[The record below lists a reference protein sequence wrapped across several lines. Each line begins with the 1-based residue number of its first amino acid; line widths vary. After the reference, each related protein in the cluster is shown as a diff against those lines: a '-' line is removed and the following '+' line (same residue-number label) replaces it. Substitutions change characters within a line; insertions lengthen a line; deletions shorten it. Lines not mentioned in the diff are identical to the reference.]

1 MNGKREKFTSTW
13 KPKTQ
18 PSTHHAKRFYRKKFA
33 PPNHPGTPWRQPIAR
48 RQKSKPKQLQQH
60 RRYKQTPDNLGVHG
74 AQYG

>member
-33 PPNHPGTPWRQPIAR
+33 PPVVTLVVIPEPQILHGFF
-48 RQKSKPKQLQQH
+48 SEPKC
-60 RRYKQTPDNLGVHG
+60 N
-74 AQYG
+74 